1 MGSEFGD
8 SLGTFRDGMFGEF
21 TWENETNGSLD
32 FTGRESGLLVETGQF
47 SGFTSDTFKDV
58 VDEGV
63 EDRHTLLGD
72 TNFRVDLLQYLVD
85 VDVEGFLTGLVEK
98 KRKVKII
105 MEGVRR
111 TKI

>member
-1 MGSEFGD
+1 
-8 SLGTFRDGMFGEF
+8 
-21 TWENETNGSLD
+21 
-32 FTGRESGLLVETGQF
+32 
-47 SGFTSDTFKDV
+47 